1 MRFLHT
7 ADWHI
12 GKRLGDYSLL
22 ADQHA
27 MFHQIE
33 QVAQAEKVDAI
44 VIAGDLYDRSV
55 PSEEAIRE
63 LNGELATLNLHDKF
77 PVLAISG
84 NHDSA
89 TRLGVGQ
96 QWFTQTNMYM
106 HTSLDSAFKPV
117 VLGDTQ
123 FFLLP
128 FFGLQEARNYFAD
141 DQLKDMN
148 AIMTRIVAEM
158 QQQFAS
164 DKHHVLVA
172 HFFAGGSQRNADSE
186 TATEIGGLTPVP
198 LSILAPFDY
207 VALGHLHNRNALT
220 NPHIKYSGSPLK
232 FSVSEA
238 DVEKGVWIVD
248 TDKATVDWHPLVPVH
263 DIHVLKN
270 SFAQLTSSSFVQQ
283 YPQDDYYAI
292 ILEDQDII
300 PNVMTRL
307 RQYYPQILSLR
318 REHGF
323 AQLMQGQSRKRQAQ
337 QDPMTI
343 LGDFFEQVTSNPLT
357 ERQIKWARQALQA
370 ARKDQADE
378 TN

>member
-12 GKRLGDYSLL
+12 GKRLGDYPLL

-27 MFHQIE
+27 VFHEIE
-33 QVAQAEKVDAI
+33 QIAQAEKVDA
-44 VIAGDLYDRSV
+44 VVVAGDLYDRSV

-63 LNGELATLNLHDKF
+63 LNGELATLNLKDKL

-89 TRLGVGQ
+89 TRLSVGQ
-96 QWFTQTNMYM
+96 QWFTQTKMYM
-106 HTSLDSAFKPV
+106 HTSLASAFKPV
-117 VLGDTQ
+117 ALGNTQ

-141 DQLKDMN
+141 DQLKDMD

-158 QQQFAS
+158 QQQFAPE
-164 DKHHVLVA
+164 KHHVLVA
-172 HFFAGGSQRNADSE
+172 HFFAGGSAQKADSE
-186 TATEIGGLTPVP
+186 TSTEIGGLTPVS
-198 LSILAPFDY
+198 LSILSPFDY
-207 VALGHLHNRNALT
+207 VALGHLHNRNALN
-220 NPHIKYSGSPLK
+220 NPRIKYSGSPLK

-248 TDKATVDWHPLVPVH
+248 TDQHTVDWHPLAPIH
-263 DIHVLKN
+263 DIHVLN
-270 SFAQLTSSSFVQQ
+270 ATFAQLTSDSFTKR
-283 YPQDDYYAI
+283 YPVGDYYAI
-292 ILEDQDII
+292 ILKDREVI

-307 RQYYPQILSLR
+307 RQYYPQIISLR

-323 AQLMQGQSRKRQAQ
+323 ASIMQGQSRMRQAHQ
-337 QDPMTI
+337 APLDM
-343 LGDFFEQVTSNPLT
+343 LGSFYEQVTGNPLT
-357 ERQIKWARQALQA
+357 KQQLKWARQALQA